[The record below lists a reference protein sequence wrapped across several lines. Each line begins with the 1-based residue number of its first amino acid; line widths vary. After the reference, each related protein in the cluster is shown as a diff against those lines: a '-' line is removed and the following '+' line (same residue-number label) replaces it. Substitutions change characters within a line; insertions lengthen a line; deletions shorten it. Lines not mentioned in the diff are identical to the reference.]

1 MAIIPPYLKKGSRIG
16 ITCPAGYMPAENAQT
31 CIHTLQSWGYEVM
44 VGRTLGSHSDNYFSG
59 SDEERLEEL
68 QAMLDEPSIDAILF
82 GRGGYGL
89 SRIIDRL
96 DFKKFRKNPKWLI
109 GFSDITV
116 IHAHVW
122 GKYGISTLHAPM
134 AAAFR
139 DGDGNNS
146 NVETLRK
153 ALSGKSLKYQCQPH
167 PLNRT
172 GKAEGILVGGNLALL
187 AHLAGTASELN
198 TKGKILFL
206 EDVGE
211 YIYQVDRMML
221 QLKRNGALH
230 KLAALIIGGFT
241 DIKDTT
247 RPFGS
252 TVEEAIAEMV
262 SEYDYP
268 VCFGFPISHGKENVS
283 VKTGVTHQ
291 LQVSKNKTS
300 LKEL

>member
-16 ITCPAGYMPAENAQT
+16 ITCPAGFMPKENAIT

-44 VGRTLGSHSDNYFSG
+44 LGKTLGSHSNNYFSAN
-59 SDEERLEEL
+59 DEERLEEL

-96 DFKKFRKNPKWLI
+96 DFKKFRKKPKWLI

-122 GKYGISTLHAPM
+122 GRYGISTLHAPM
-134 AAAFR
+134 AAAFQ
-139 DGDGNNS
+139 DGNGRNS
-146 NVETLRK
+146 NVDTLRK
-153 ALSGKSLKYQCQPH
+153 ALSGKPMTYKCAAH
-167 PLNRT
+167 PLNRP
-172 GKAEGILVGGNLALL
+172 GKASGDLVGGNLALL
-187 AHLAGTASELN
+187 AHLVGSASELN

-211 YIYQVDRMML
+211 YIYQVDRMLL
-221 QLKRNGALH
+221 QLKRAGALK
-230 KLAALIIGGFT
+230 KLSGLIIGGFT
-241 DIKDTT
+241 DMKDTT

-252 TVEEAIAEMV
+252 TVEEAIADMV
-262 SEYDYP
+262 REYEYP

-283 VKTGVTHQ
+283 VKHGMPHQ
-291 LQVSKNKTS
+291 LQVGKNKTT
-300 LKEL
+300 LTEL